1 MGIVMSGFAAHMNAA
16 SRDPIE
22 LVFAEL
28 INVVKRDVMPKILG
42 DLQDLFSRL
51 SSFELFLKTSVAL
64 NFLKKG
70 FELLAGHG

>member
-1 MGIVMSGFAAHMNAA
+1 MRGLAAHMNAA

-28 INVVKRDVMPKILG
+28 INVVKRDVMTKILG

-51 SSFELFLKTSVAL
+51 SSFELFLKTGVAL

-70 FELLAGHG
+70 FELLSGHG